1 MKIGILEPDNFST
14 QGINRLSKI
23 GDIILFEHH
32 QTLESF
38 LELIEVLFIRLDYCI
53 DKEFLVKCKNLKFLC
68 SPTTGV
74 NHIDLNSLNEKGVN
88 LISLRESTN
97 LLENVR
103 ATPENTI
110 GLALALIRGYKQV
123 FLDSKNPNWN
133 RYKFYGDE
141 LLHMDVGIIGFGR
154 VGLQLAK
161 YLKAFSSNIF
171 VYDIKEIKTKLDV
184 SISNSILEII
194 NQCQMIFLTA
204 SYENKVII
212 EKQHIDALKGKY
224 FINTSRGELIDETY
238 LIKKLNSNHF
248 RGLALDVIA
257 NESHQTNNLKYFIN
271 SEENIIVTPHIS
283 GVTRKSLNQTE
294 DILIEMLINRI

>member
-1 MKIGILEPDNFST
+1 MKIGILELIIST

-53 DKEFLVKCKNLKFLC
+53 DKVRLNVKSEVC

-97 LLENVR
+97 LLENIG

-123 FLDSKNPNWN
+123 F
-133 RYKFYGDE
+133 RF
-141 LLHMDVGIIGFGR
+141 
-154 VGLQLAK
+154 
-161 YLKAFSSNIF
+161 
-171 VYDIKEIKTKLDV
+171 
-184 SISNSILEII
+184 
-194 NQCQMIFLTA
+194 
-204 SYENKVII
+204 
-212 EKQHIDALKGKY
+212 
-224 FINTSRGELIDETY
+224 
-238 LIKKLNSNHF
+238 
-248 RGLALDVIA
+248 
-257 NESHQTNNLKYFIN
+257 
-271 SEENIIVTPHIS
+271 
-283 GVTRKSLNQTE
+283 KS
-294 DILIEMLINRI
+294 